1 MPFNTRCTT
10 RVFHDVAPEH
20 SGWQRERD
28 LSRSLIVRTILPL
41 SLLSFT
47 RSHSVLVARVYTKNI
62 RSGRTWSPRG
72 TRYQSASR
80 NTASRWRVP
89 RAQLLFTHKPV
100 WSGSLAVVAAV
111 EGEDERVHDWLPRR
125 RDWSSR
131 DDGRCSTN
139 ERLGVTGYFRVSG
152 VTAT

>member
-1 MPFNTRCTT
+1 M
-10 RVFHDVAPEH
+10 AE
-20 SGWQRERD
+20 RERLEQVAD
-28 LSRSLIVRTILPL
+28 SPNDRPFRRDPVERILPL

-111 EGEDERVHDWLPRR
+111 EGEDERVHDDWLPRR
-125 RDWSSR
+125 RDWS
-131 DDGRCSTN
+131 GRW
-139 ERLGVTGYFRVSG
+139 EMLDE
-152 VTAT
+152 